1 LFFKE
6 VLEVH
11 MKIGVALRLTRFSFV
26 MALAGSTF
34 VGTKIV
40 AAHPTM
46 DSASFEDAPDREE
59 ANHVQ

>member
-1 LFFKE
+1 
-6 VLEVH
+6 
-11 MKIGVALRLTRFSFV
+11 MKIGVALRLTGFSFV

-40 AAHPTM
+40 ATHPTM
-46 DSASFEDAPDREE
+46 DSASFEDSPDREE